1 MKSIVP
7 AALLLSLAGAA
18 HADLTLYGLLDASYG
33 KAVSDGAQGL
43 KADFHSGGDNGSGEG
58 NSTTKFGL
66 KGSTEVGPGVKA
78 NFDLQS
84 NGITNNG
91 EVNSPFFG
99 RQAWLGLS
107 GSFGEV
113 RLGKQDSVAFQTMV
127 GYDFNGASNGIA
139 ALGYANVGPW
149 QTGRVA
155 RSLQYIS
162 PSLSGFKAQVG
173 LQPATNDPA
182 GTLPADKSKANG
194 QLGLTF
200 ASGPVSV
207 SAAYES
213 KRTEG
218 GEKFGSLAGSYD
230 FGVAKV
236 MTSYAKSGA
245 ALKGVGLGVVVPVAG
260 ASVGAM
266 FGKNT
271 GTIKGR
277 AYEIFANKEVFKSTI
292 AYVEYGHANAK
303 AIDGL
308 GLPGVPAGTSGSG
321 YALGV
326 IYLF

>member
-1 MKSIVP
+1 MKALVP

-18 HADLTLYGLLDASYG
+18 HADLTLYGLIDVSYG
-33 KAVSDGAQGL
+33 KSVADGAISR
-43 KADFHSGGDNGSGEG
+43 KADFHSGGDDSSGQG
-58 NSTTKFGL
+58 NSTTKFGM
-66 KGSTEVGPGVKA
+66 KGSTEVAPGVKA

-84 NGITNNG
+84 NGITSDG

-107 GSFGEV
+107 GSLGEV
-113 RLGKQDSVAFQTMV
+113 RLGKQDSVAFQTMI

-149 QTGRVA
+149 GIGRVE

-162 PSLSGFKAQVG
+162 PTFAGVKAQVG
-173 LQPATNDPA
+173 FQPEKASDP
-182 GTLPADKSKANG
+182 TTKANG
-194 QLGLTF
+194 QLGVTY
-200 ASGPVSV
+200 AAGPVSV
-207 SAAYES
+207 SGVYES
-213 KRTEG
+213 KRTDTG
-218 GEKFGSLAGSYD
+218 NKFGAVAGSWD

-236 MTSYAKSGA
+236 MTSYAKSGP
-245 ALKGVGLGVVVPVAG
+245 ALKGVGVGVVAPVFG
-260 ASVGAM
+260 ATVGAI

-277 AYEIFANKEVFKSTI
+277 AYEVFANMEVFKSTI
-292 AYVEYGHANAK
+292 AYVEYGHANEK
-303 AIDGL
+303 AISGL
-308 GLPGVPAGTSGSG
+308 GIPGGKSGSG

>member
-1 MKSIVP
+1 MKDLPMKSIVP
-7 AALLLSLAGAA
+7 AALLLSLASAA
-18 HADLTLYGLLDASYG
+18 HAEFTVYGLLDASYG
-33 KAVSDGAQGL
+33 KSVADGAKSL
-43 KADFHSGGDNGSGEG
+43 SADFHSGGDDGSGEG

-66 KGSTEVGPGVKA
+66 KGSTEVAPGVKA

-84 NGITNNG
+84 NGITSDG

-107 GSFGEV
+107 GSLGEV
-113 RLGKQDSVAFQTMV
+113 RLGKQDSVAFQTMI

-139 ALGYANVGPW
+139 ALGYAKVGPW
-149 QTGRVA
+149 QTDRVD

-162 PSLSGFKAQVG
+162 PVFGGVKAQVAF
-173 LQPATNDPA
+173 QPAKATDA
-182 GTLPADKSKANG
+182 TTKANAAVG
-194 QLGLTF
+194 VTY
-200 ASGPVSV
+200 ATGPVSA
-207 SAAYES
+207 SAVYES
-213 KRTEG
+213 KRTKTG
-218 GEKFGSLAGSYD
+218 DPFASIAGSYD

-236 MTSYAKSGA
+236 MTSFAKSGT

-271 GTIKGR
+271 GTIKGK

-292 AYVEYGHANAK
+292 AYIEYGHANAK
-303 AIDGL
+303 AINGL
-308 GLPGVPAGTSGSG
+308 AFPGVPTGTAGSG